1 MSAGVHIC
9 IDIFF
14 LYIIRRKEKGRL
26 RQTWLLLFNFMYCGY
41 MSVHKVFV
49 QVFPEVRTL

>member
-26 RQTWLLLFNFMYCGY
+26 IQTWLLLFNFMYCGY